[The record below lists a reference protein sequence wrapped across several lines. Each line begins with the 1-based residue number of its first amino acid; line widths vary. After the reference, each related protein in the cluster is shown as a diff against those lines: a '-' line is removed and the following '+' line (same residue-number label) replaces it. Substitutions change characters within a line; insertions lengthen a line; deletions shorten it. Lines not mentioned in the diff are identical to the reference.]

1 MLRKLLQASAEAGKS
16 AVLDGTLNP
25 SDLKGNKKKVAFALA
40 KSIAWTLVRNHPA
53 YIMLKLALWGLAA
66 LAILIV
72 AGVIAYI
79 AW

>member
-1 MLRKLLQASAEAGKS
+1 MIRKLLQAAAEAGKT
-16 AVLDGTLNP
+16 AALDGTLNP
-25 SDLKGNKKKVAFALA
+25 SDLKGNKKKVAFSLA

-53 YIMLKLALWGLAA
+53 YIMLKLALWGFGVLA
-66 LAILIV
+66 LIVV